1 MQNSGVKP
9 NSLSDKKNN
18 SHAKRG
24 KLSDTLQEA
33 APLAYVRR
41 KMNLRGFVK
50 FKKIEKLGS
59 GWVGQV
65 TTRICFLGD
74 FFVFVFFAV
83 HVSIKDLIRG
93 WVGVV
98 WPIPVFLG
106 FFLICLSLTRP
117 RTLTF
122 SSLTAGYNFTFFLLF
137 ISTLKII
144 FQTC

>member
-1 MQNSGVKP
+1 MYMQNSGVKP

-18 SHAKRG
+18 SHTKRG

-74 FFVFVFFAV
+74 FFVFVFFCCTCFNKRSDTGLGGCCLANP
-83 HVSIKDLIRG
+83 SFSRIFFNLFKLDKTPNFDLFIFNRRLQ
-93 WVGVV
+93 
-98 WPIPVFLG
+98 FY
-106 FFLICLSLTRP
+106 FFL
-117 RTLTF
+117 
-122 SSLTAGYNFTFFLLF
+122 F
-137 ISTLKII
+137 IY
-144 FQTC
+144 